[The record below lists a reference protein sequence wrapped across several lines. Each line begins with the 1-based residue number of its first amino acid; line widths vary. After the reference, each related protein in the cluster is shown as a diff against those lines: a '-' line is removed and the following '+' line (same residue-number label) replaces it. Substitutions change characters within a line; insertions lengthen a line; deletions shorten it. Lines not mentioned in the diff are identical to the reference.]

1 MSMPAPNAA
10 MNLRRFNP
18 FLILQLPSVRNAVAK
33 LRRYFRMLAW
43 FSKALVFIKLIQG
56 LSRLK
61 KVQALPNQNLLI
73 NKLLL
78 RVLRVMRWT
87 IL

>member
-18 FLILQLPSVRNAVAK
+18 FLIRQLPSVRNAVAK
-33 LRRYFRMLAW
+33 LRRYFQMLAW
-43 FSKALVFIKLIQG
+43 FSKVLVFIKLIQG

-61 KVQALPNQNLLI
+61 KVQALPNQNLQINQLASRLI
-73 NKLLL
+73 
-78 RVLRVMRWT
+78 
-87 IL
+87 